1 MGTSKTEIFTAE
13 QNQLAEWAK
22 ALAHPARIAI
32 LHHLLNSDSCV
43 CGAIVQ
49 ELGLA
54 QATVS
59 QHLKALKTAGLIKGR
74 VEGTSV
80 CYCIHPE
87 NWKQAQVAL
96 SSFFDQFIPVD
107 CSPECC

>member
-1 MGTSKTEIFTAE
+1 MGTSKVEIFTAQ

-32 LHHLLNSDSCV
+32 LQHLLAAETCV

-59 QHLKALKTAGLIKGR
+59 QHLKALKTAGLIQGT
-74 VEGTSV
+74 VEGATV
-80 CYCIHPE
+80 CYCIE
-87 NWKQAQVAL
+87 SDNWKRAQDAL
-96 SSFFDQFIPVD
+96 GSLFDLFTPIV